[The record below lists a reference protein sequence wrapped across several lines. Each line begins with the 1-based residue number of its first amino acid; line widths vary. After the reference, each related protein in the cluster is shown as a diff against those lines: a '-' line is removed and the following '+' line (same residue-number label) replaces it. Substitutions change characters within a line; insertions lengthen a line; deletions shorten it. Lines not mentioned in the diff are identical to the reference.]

1 MKTDYF
7 DVWGA
12 GRRFDHHLTKIVT
25 VRLSDW
31 ELRILERNFPGVS
44 LSYQI
49 RSVIHALEQKGGHS
63 RDNVIQVPAER
74 M

>member
-1 MKTDYF
+1 MKTDFF

-25 VRLSDW
+25 VRLSDR

-49 RSVIHALEQKGGHS
+49 RSAIHAVDRQSKLSQ
-63 RDNVIQVPAER
+63 DDD

>member
-1 MKTDYF
+1 MKTDCF
-7 DVWGA
+7 DVYGA

-25 VRLSDW
+25 VRLSDR
-31 ELRILERNFPGVS
+31 EFRILDRHFPGMS

-49 RSVIHALEQKGGHS
+49 RSAIHAVDRQSKLSQ
-63 RDNVIQVPAER
+63 DDD